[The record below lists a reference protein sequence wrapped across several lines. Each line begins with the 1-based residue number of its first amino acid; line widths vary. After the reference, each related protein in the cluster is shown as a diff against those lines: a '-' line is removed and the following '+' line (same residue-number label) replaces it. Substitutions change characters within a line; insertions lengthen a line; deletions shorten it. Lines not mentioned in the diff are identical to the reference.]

1 VGLVMVWDGKPCKRQ
16 RDGAESKAHTWSTLL
31 NHLQAPA
38 SPTLLRSFPK
48 KKPLF
53 PPIFLVSLLV
63 EERAGGGGG
72 RRGRG
77 FVREDTRCK
86 RRHGVVRSRARICL
100 TI

>member
-48 KKPLF
+48 KRPLF

-72 RRGRG
+72 RRGG
-77 FVREDTRCK
+77 GGSCGKTHVANVGMALSGAGHAF
-86 RRHGVVRSRARICL
+86 A
-100 TI
+100 